1 MSIISL
7 ISQILEAIA
16 TNLVLLAI
24 LIAVLIIIVAIGRT
38 ITKVKTSGTA
48 ARMAEIGLDSKKL
61 EMVSKRAYLEG
72 LKNASIFL
80 TDGERKKIE
89 SVRADN
95 AVLSRKTLA
104 TMNEVEE
111 RTNRLERGT
120 DLGRLSRTL
129 DKIKRY
135 ESAMFKN
142 IGGR

>member
-1 MSIISL
+1 MSITG
-7 ISQILEAIA
+7 QILEAIA
-16 TNLVLLAI
+16 SNLTLL
-24 LIAVLIIIVAIGRT
+24 AVLIALLIVIVVIGRT

-48 ARMAEIGLDSKKL
+48 AKMAEIGLDSKKL
-61 EMVSKRAYLEG
+61 EIMSKRMYLEG
-72 LKNASIFL
+72 LKNASIVL
-80 TDGERKKIE
+80 TDNEKKKID

-104 TMNEVEE
+104 MMDEVEE
-111 RTNRLERGT
+111 RTNRLERGA

>member
-1 MSIISL
+1 MGVII
-7 ISQILEAIA
+7 QILEAMSS
-16 TNLVLLAI
+16 NLVLLAI
-24 LIAVLIIIVAIGRT
+24 LIVTAIVVVAIGRT
-38 ITKVKTSGTA
+38 ITKVKTSGTT

-61 EMVSKRAYLEG
+61 EIMSKRAYLEG

-80 TDGERKKIE
+80 TDAERKKIE

-104 TMNEVEE
+104 AMNEVEE

>member
-1 MSIISL
+1 MSI

-16 TNLVLLAI
+16 SNLVLLAVLIAI
-24 LIAVLIIIVAIGRT
+24 LIVIVAIGRT

-61 EMVSKRAYLEG
+61 EIMSKRAYLEG
-72 LKNASIFL
+72 LKNASMVL
-80 TDGERKKIE
+80 TDNEKKKID

-95 AVLSRKTLA
+95 AVLSRKTIA
-104 TMNEVEE
+104 AMDEVEE

-120 DLGRLSRTL
+120 DLSRLSRTL

-135 ESAMFKN
+135 ESTMFKN

>member
-1 MSIISL
+1 MGI

-16 TNLVLLAI
+16 SNLVLLAVLIAI
-24 LIAVLIIIVAIGRT
+24 LIVIVAIGRT

-61 EMVSKRAYLEG
+61 EIMSKRAYLEG
-72 LKNASIFL
+72 LKNASMVL
-80 TDGERKKIE
+80 TDNEKKKID

-104 TMNEVEE
+104 MMDEVEE

-120 DLGRLSRTL
+120 DLSRLSRTL

-135 ESAMFKN
+135 ESTMFKN

>member
-1 MSIISL
+1 MDII
-7 ISQILEAIA
+7 INQILAA
-16 TNLVLLAI
+16 MASNLVLLTI
-24 LIAVLIIIVAIGRT
+24 LIATMIVIVVIGRT

-61 EMVSKRAYLEG
+61 EIMSKRAYLEG
-72 LKNASIFL
+72 LKNASMVL
-80 TDGERKKIE
+80 TDNEKKKID

-104 TMNEVEE
+104 MMDEVEE
-111 RTNRLERGT
+111 RTSRLERGT
-120 DLGRLSRTL
+120 DLSRLSRTL

-135 ESAMFKN
+135 ESTMFKN

>member
-1 MSIISL
+1 
-7 ISQILEAIA
+7 
-16 TNLVLLAI
+16 VI
-24 LIAVLIIIVAIGRT
+24 LIVIVAIGRT

-61 EMVSKRAYLEG
+61 EIMSKRAYLEG
-72 LKNASIFL
+72 LKNASMVL
-80 TDGERKKIE
+80 TDNEKKKID

-95 AVLSRKTLA
+95 AVLSRKTIA
-104 TMNEVEE
+104 AMDEVEE

-120 DLGRLSRTL
+120 DLSRLSRTL

-135 ESAMFKN
+135 ESTMFKN